1 MMSQG
6 NFKFIHTQFFSRL
19 IECTTPSFL
28 QGRGGGASYQI
39 FKKGGLPESQFLE
52 NDCWEK
58 GGDFF
63 MGGRGR
69 GGVQFL
75 HK

>member
-63 MGGRGR
+63 MGGRG
-69 GGVQFL
+69 GGGGAVFT
-75 HK
+75 

>member
-1 MMSQG
+1 MHHSLLSTG
-6 NFKFIHTQFFSRL
+6 
-19 IECTTPSFL
+19 E
-28 QGRGGGASYQI
+28 GGGASYQI

-52 NDCWEK
+52 DDCWEK

-63 MGGRGR
+63 MGSRGG

>member
-1 MMSQG
+1 MHHSLLSTG
-6 NFKFIHTQFFSRL
+6 
-19 IECTTPSFL
+19 E
-28 QGRGGGASYQI
+28 GGGASYQI

-52 NDCWEK
+52 N

-63 MGGRGR
+63 LGRRGR
-69 GGVQFL
+69 GVQVL

>member
-28 QGRGGGASYQI
+28 QGRGGASYQI

-52 NDCWEK
+52 DDCWEK

-63 MGGRGR
+63 MGSTGGG